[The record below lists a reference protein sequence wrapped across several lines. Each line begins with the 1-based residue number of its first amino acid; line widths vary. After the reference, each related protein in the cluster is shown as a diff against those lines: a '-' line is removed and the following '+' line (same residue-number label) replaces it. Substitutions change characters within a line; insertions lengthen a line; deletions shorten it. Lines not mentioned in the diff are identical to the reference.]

1 MCGERASPLKESP
14 LDFTDLYRRH
24 APDVLRFAL
33 YLSGER
39 AVAEDIVSETFVRIW
54 GARDRVEL
62 PTVRAYLMAI
72 ARNLYLQSR
81 RQERGCEPIESW
93 SEILIDASSDAER
106 SRADRAEMEQLL
118 AELQEMPE
126 PDRAALI
133 LRSQEI
139 SYEEIGATLGI
150 TAGAAR
156 VRVHRA
162 RLRLAAVRNKQEAS

>member
-1 MCGERASPLKESP
+1 MNESP
-14 LDFTDLYRRH
+14 LDFSDLYRSH

-33 YLSGER
+33 YLSGDR
-39 AVAEDIVSETFVRIW
+39 TVAEDIVSETFVRVW

-62 PTVRAYLMAI
+62 PTVRAYLLAI

-81 RQERGCEPIESW
+81 RRERGREPIESW
-93 SEILIDASSDAER
+93 SEILIDATGDAER
-106 SRADRAEMEQLL
+106 LRAGRAEMEQLL
-118 AELQEMPE
+118 AHLQELPE
-126 PDRAALI
+126 PDRAALL

-139 SYEEIGATLGI
+139 SYEEIGATMGI

-162 RLRLAAVRNKQEAS
+162 RVRLAAARSKQEAS